1 MATREN
7 VGHNVKNSTMK
18 NRVELEKTFWNSF
31 ADKYDGFI
39 NNNLSKTYR
48 IILDNLANDT
58 KMTKNLLE
66 IATGTGIIAL
76 KLSDHISKIIAIDI
90 APEMIKIAQEKCI
103 QKSISNIDFR
113 IGDSC
118 SLEFQDKTFD
128 TIIASNV
135 LHLLF
140 EPDLALQEMRRVL
153 EDNGQIIIPTYCHG
167 ANLKSH
173 IISRLMGLAGFKA
186 RTRWTLAT
194 FRDLVKN
201 NGFRIIKEDV
211 IKDKIPLLYLIG
223 EKE

>member
-1 MATREN
+1 LATREN

-118 SLEFQDKTFD
+118 SL
-128 TIIASNV
+128 
-135 LHLLF
+135 
-140 EPDLALQEMRRVL
+140 
-153 EDNGQIIIPTYCHG
+153 
-167 ANLKSH
+167 
-173 IISRLMGLAGFKA
+173 
-186 RTRWTLAT
+186 
-194 FRDLVKN
+194 
-201 NGFRIIKEDV
+201 
-211 IKDKIPLLYLIG
+211 
-223 EKE
+223 